1 MDVSTSLKRGACL
14 SSVKPLFCLCFHSD
28 RASRRFL
35 NTSRLQLL
43 CERSASAGTCN
54 ANCDCCVVTIK
65 MQMSGAELIMST
77 NQRLTMPILQPINTL
92 HFYLL
97 SRMFYRPIIRLLKRP
112 HAMAT
117 RKCKYDIPTA
127 CRDTKGSAP
136 AEPIT
141 QIWMSRVGHS
151 RLSFTVLPRIF
162 LKEYK
167 NIYVIK

>member
-43 CERSASAGTCN
+43 CERSASARTCN

-112 HAMAT
+112 HAKEHVCWQHYH
-117 RKCKYDIPTA
+117 RSSEFC
-127 CRDTKGSAP
+127 CRARESYGQFCLVA
-136 AEPIT
+136 
-141 QIWMSRVGHS
+141 
-151 RLSFTVLPRIF
+151 L
-162 LKEYK
+162 YC
-167 NIYVIK
+167 